1 MRTILSSKA
10 LLLALTLGL
19 GASLASPSVHARD
32 RHAPQPV
39 QIATAHAAGELG
51 EQLYRRAHPTR
62 SVLVLSAQ
70 NLDDLNRSEGLG
82 RLVGELVQSTLVNQ
96 GYRVKEVRL
105 RDSIRISGE
114 GEQGLS
120 RDLARLASE
129 HAAEVV
135 IVSTYSRSNRTAYI
149 TVKAVRVADGL
160 ILASKSF
167 TAQVPSGL

>member
-1 MRTILSSKA
+1 MRTLLSSKA

-19 GASLASPSVHARD
+19 GASLTSPSVHARD

-51 EQLYRRAHPTR
+51 EQLYRRAYPAR

-135 IVSTYSRSNRTAYI
+135 IVSTYSRSNRTAYV

>member
-1 MRTILSSKA
+1 M
-10 LLLALTLGL
+10 
-19 GASLASPSVHARD
+19 
-32 RHAPQPV
+32 
-39 QIATAHAAGELG
+39 
-51 EQLYRRAHPTR
+51 
-62 SVLVLSAQ
+62 LVLSAQ

-135 IVSTYSRSNRTAYI
+135 IVSTYSRSNRTAYV